1 MMKYLCTIIDEV
13 CNLRYIRLMKKVW
26 DRLGIAFS
34 SACVVHCILVAF
46 LPLIFPAISAY
57 THSSWVHVV
66 VGIIILFTS
75 PLAFIPGYRKHGLT
89 WILTTAVSGLFFIL
103 LGILLEGKFT
113 DQITHGI
120 SIFGSLLLVVA
131 HVKNIQHSHRHH
143 HQCC

>member
-1 MMKYLCTIIDEV
+1 MNNLCTIIDEV
-13 CNLRYIRLMKKVW
+13 CNLGYIRLMKKVW

-34 SACVVHCILVAF
+34 GACVVHCILVAF
-46 LPLIFPAISAY
+46 LPLIFPAIAAY
-57 THSSWVHVV
+57 THSTWIHII

-103 LGILLEGKFT
+103 LGILLEGQFT

-131 HVKNIQHSHRHH
+131 HVKNIQHSHRHQH
-143 HQCC
+143 SCC

>member
-1 MMKYLCTIIDEV
+1 MNYLCTIIDEV
-13 CNLRYIRLMKKVW
+13 CNLGYIRLMKKVW

-34 SACVVHCILVAF
+34 GACVVHCILVAF
-46 LPLIFPAISAY
+46 LPLIFPAIATY
-57 THSSWVHVV
+57 THSTWVHVI

-89 WILTTAVSGLFFIL
+89 WILTTAVSGLFIIL
-103 LGILLEGKFT
+103 LGILLEGQFT

-131 HVKNIQHSHRHH
+131 HVKNIQHSHRHQH
-143 HQCC
+143 SCC